1 MERRERDPGQ
11 LGTHPKINMSSRRE
25 GGKGDKIGNI
35 KTSRDGFKSATGRD
49 FFFQLYLFSSSFEK
63 LRR

>member
-25 GGKGDKIGNI
+25 GGKRGKIGNI
-35 KTSRDGFKSATGRD
+35 KTSRDGFKSSMGRV
-49 FFFQLYLFSSSFEK
+49 FFFSVIFIQ
-63 LRR
+63 